1 MPNFNPRILTSSRD
15 FGGAVFKGHAGMS
28 AHDKNGLAGAVNALS
43 AGHRDLI
50 QR

>member
-1 MPNFNPRILTSSRD
+1 MSPPKRMRMLESD
-15 FGGAVFKGHAGMS
+15 HWMS
-28 AHDKNGLAGAVNALS
+28 AHDKIGLAGAVNALS